1 MQLWQLLSLQS
12 GVILIG
18 LAGCQKLR
26 SVGSSSLALGL
37 RLVRRGG
44 IFELNLV
51 RDHVGRV

>member
-1 MQLWQLLSLQS
+1 MWQLLPLQS

-18 LAGCQKLR
+18 LAWCQKLR

-37 RLVRRGG
+37 RLVRCGC

-51 RDHVGRV
+51 RDHIGGV